1 MTTEV
6 TQLNQ
11 MVASSAASSTTNKG
25 KDGNWFEAMA
35 EAWGE
40 ALDEQ
45 ANRILEQSAAVGEGI
60 DAPSQIAELTAESLR
75 MGFISN
81 SSHTSLTSV
90 GSALET
96 LARKQ

>member
-1 MTTEV
+1 MSNDIN
-6 TQLNQ
+6 NQ
-11 MVASSAASSTTNKG
+11 VVSFSATSGAKQGKG
-25 KDGNWFEAMA
+25 NDGNWFEALA
-35 EAWGE
+35 DAWGD

-45 ANRILEQSAAVGEGI
+45 ADRIVDQSAKVADGFNKPADI
-60 DAPSQIAELTAESLR
+60 TELTAESLR

-90 GSALET
+90 GTALET